1 MRYCT
6 AISKKSRFELSRNI
20 SSRRPLPPSVKRKRS
35 KAAKGGKKSSGAGSE
50 RVPEPACIRVNGR
63 RLPCVCVCV
72 CVCVKSQSRG
82 ARDARETLRFYLP
95 DVPGSRERERERG
108 RESQRPGGMY
118 TAGNHRA
125 RAQNSLS
132 APSLAEAASQRVV
145 RARSVTIM
153 EPFEDRRVQHADT
166 PPTLRGAARHDV
178 AS

>member
-72 CVCVKSQSRG
+72 CVCKVSKSRRTG
-82 ARDARETLRFYLP
+82 RARDFAFLLTGCAGKP
-95 DVPGSRERERERG
+95 REREREGEREPETWWYVHCGKSQGESAELAVSTLVSRG
-108 RESQRPGGMY
+108 C
-118 TAGNHRA
+118 
-125 RAQNSLS
+125 
-132 APSLAEAASQRVV
+132 
-145 RARSVTIM
+145 
-153 EPFEDRRVQHADT
+153 EPTSGSSSFRNDNG
-166 PPTLRGAARHDV
+166 TL
-178 AS
+178 